1 MRLLFPLRLP
11 RLSCLFL
18 PRFPSRRLSL
28 LRFLDGLGLILSS
41 LQMDKTQSAKLS
53 ALVKITPQQAQQAA
67 EVAD

>member
-1 MRLLFPLRLP
+1 
-11 RLSCLFL
+11 
-18 PRFPSRRLSL
+18 
-28 LRFLDGLGLILSS
+28 LILSS